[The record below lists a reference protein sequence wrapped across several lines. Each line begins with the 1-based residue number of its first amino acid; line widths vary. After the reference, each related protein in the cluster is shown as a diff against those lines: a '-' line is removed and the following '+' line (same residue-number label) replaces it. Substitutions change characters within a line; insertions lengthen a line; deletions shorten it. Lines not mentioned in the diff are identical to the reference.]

1 MREDSRISHQIL
13 DPTGEIMELPLIAI
27 TEVGEAEGGAGW
39 ESGEGESFK
48 ELSFEH
54 SVFKLLD
61 F

>member
-1 MREDSRISHQIL
+1 
-13 DPTGEIMELPLIAI
+13 MELPLIAI